1 MLTLVRILHVGVAA
15 AWFGHKLLIPAD
27 ISRSLSDERQT
38 ARSLLPRLERA
49 ERLGIVTGVG
59 TLATGAL
66 LVGMIGPDLVGVGVW
81 VGLILVL
88 VAIGTGAIVAR
99 PASIRL
105 RAAVRSGDLHSAR
118 RAGRRLSQVL
128 TVESVLWSASLIAML
143 A

>member
-27 ISRSLSDERQT
+27 ISRSLGDELQT

-49 ERLGIVTGVG
+49 GRLGIVTGVG

-66 LVGMIGPDLVGVGVW
+66 LIGMIGPDAVGVGVW

-105 RAAVRSGDLHSAR
+105 SAAVRSGELHAAQ
-118 RAGRRLSQVL
+118 RAGRGLSQVL